1 MFDAEYFCNP
11 NVFTFLFNKRHL
23 YNSVSGGCFS
33 VSLDKMRIINKEN
46 KRYSCADAL
55 DRNKPFTISGDP
67 SKQPNDNIKTKLKN
81 NSTTITQEA
90 CGRASITSQVLKG
103 INQPL

>member
-23 YNSVSGGCFS
+23 YNSVSRGCFS

-46 KRYSCADAL
+46 KCVTHVCMHFA
-55 DRNKPFTISGDP
+55 KKKKKF
-67 SKQPNDNIKTKLKN
+67 KN
-81 NSTTITQEA
+81 VI
-90 CGRASITSQVLKG
+90 SITMLHSVIKY
-103 INQPL
+103 

>member
-23 YNSVSGGCFS
+23 YNSVSRGCFS

-46 KRYSCADAL
+46 KCDVISPL
-55 DRNKPFTISGDP
+55 QNKSPIHTLKSEMCKHIQIQII
-67 SKQPNDNIKTKLKN
+67 KHINDVQ
-81 NSTTITQEA
+81 S
-90 CGRASITSQVLKG
+90 
-103 INQPL
+103 

>member
-11 NVFTFLFNKRHL
+11 NVFTLLFNKRHL
-23 YNSVSGGCFS
+23 YNSVSRGCFS

-55 DRNKPFTISGDP
+55 SLKKNKIP
-67 SKQPNDNIKTKLKN
+67 SKMLYKALQCCF
-81 NSTTITQEA
+81 Q
-90 CGRASITSQVLKG
+90 
-103 INQPL
+103 